1 MGGAPVYVWPGGGI
15 TAMVDVMQMPD
26 GSFGHVPT
34 PAIVA
39 PIEFTMTHSNFTE
52 LGGHTDHIIS
62 LTDVVTEFKDVARRS
77 QWRPNNPW
85 PLAKRTD

>member
-1 MGGAPVYVWPGGGI
+1 
-15 TAMVDVMQMPD
+15 MQMPD